1 MSECCFSCL
10 SMLFFGLLV
19 VSHLPFRL
27 IGLHVF
33 FIPPCSLA
41 CSFFLSFLHLS
52 PTFNHPLFS
61 FRSSCYIF
69 IYRSSCNF
77 SPSLPPPCSPPL
89 QQGLLSLPSSYLIPS
104 LFPLASSF
112 SRLLPSSFS
121 PFPPRSSLSAV
132 SHSCLLNA
140 NQVKVRGSHPHF
152 SLSH

>member
-104 LFPLASSF
+104 LFSSSCFLFFSPPSLFFFSFSSSF
-112 SRLLPSSFS
+112 LAFS
-121 PFPPRSSLSAV
+121 
-132 SHSCLLNA
+132 C
-140 NQVKVRGSHPHF
+140 F
-152 SLSH
+152 SLMLAKC